1 MTSSHEMSHVSCL
14 NSKAYTK
21 VGHDPWQK
29 VRNLLFDVYSLS
41 KSPKMTPNSLRNVLK
56 SFSKRN

>member
-41 KSPKMTPNSLRNVLK
+41 KSPKMTPNSLRNV
-56 SFSKRN
+56 